1 MTRRRP
7 QDGSSEGKTYANM
20 SAPPTMKP
28 LTVKMLKRAIDAR
41 QTPDETLVVNGVPVH
56 NLTVVGKIVGVE
68 SKSSYVL
75 YKVDDSTGVCDVKV
89 WSDQDGDQ
97 TAEPIEVGAYVRVY
111 GSVKTLANEHMIA
124 AHTQQAVRK
133 ITDHNEVTFHMLE
146 VV

>member
-75 YKVDDSTGVCDVKV
+75 YLSL
-89 WSDQDGDQ
+89 
-97 TAEPIEVGAYVRVY
+97 I
-111 GSVKTLANEHMIA
+111 HI
-124 AHTQQAVRK
+124 
-133 ITDHNEVTFHMLE
+133 
-146 VV
+146 